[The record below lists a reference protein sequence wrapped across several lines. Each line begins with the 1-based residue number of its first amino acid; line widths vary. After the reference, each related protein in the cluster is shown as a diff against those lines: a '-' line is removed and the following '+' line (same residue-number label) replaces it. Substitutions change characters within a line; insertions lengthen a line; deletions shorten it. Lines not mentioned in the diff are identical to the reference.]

1 MPLSVEIQDERGH
14 REGEAWWHPRSS
26 ALLVDEHP
34 DTRCL
39 RFIDPYGD
47 TTFNQSQLP
56 VLIEELR
63 DLRDRVAETE
73 AVEVLSGLLGFL
85 QSAVNQ
91 VHVYVKFIG
100 N

>member
-1 MPLSVEIQDERGH
+1 MPLTVEIQNERGY
-14 REGEAWWHPRSS
+14 REGEVWWHPRSS
-26 ALLVDEHP
+26 ALLVDEHSG
-34 DTRCL
+34 TCCL

-63 DLRDRVAETE
+63 DLRDRVTEPE

-85 QSAVNQ
+85 QCAVDQ
-91 VHVYVKFIG
+91 VHMYVKFIG
-100 N
+100 D